1 MKIFLL
7 EDEVIL
13 CESISRY
20 LQKIGHQVVS
30 SFNGKDGLNI
40 IEKESF
46 DLLILDINIP
56 DLDGF
61 KLLEILLKKG
71 KYTPTIFI
79 SALTDI
85 EDITKAFELGCKDYI
100 KKPFHLK
107 ELEIRIKKISNDIKN
122 KKHII
127 LSKNYSY
134 STEKKCLYFNQD
146 PVALTK
152 RQLQIIDLLAK
163 NRGLVVDFDMF
174 RELIYSEEYVDNPT
188 IRAEISR
195 LKKSLKEDFII
206 NVRGLGYKIE
216 KL

>member
-7 EDEVIL
+7 EDEIIL
-13 CESISRY
+13 CKSIDRY
-20 LQKIGHQVVS
+20 LQKIGHEVKIC
-30 SFNGKDGLNI
+30 FNGKEGLEI
-40 IEKESF
+40 VEKESF
-46 DLLILDINIP
+46 DLLILDINVP

-61 KLLEILLKKG
+61 KLLETLKKKH
-71 KYTPTIFI
+71 KYIPTIFI

-107 ELEIRIKKISNDIKN
+107 ELEIRIEKISKEIEN
-122 KKHII
+122 KKHIV

-134 STEKKCLYFNQD
+134 SIEKKTLYFEQS
-146 PVALTK
+146 PVELTK

-163 NRGLVVDFDMF
+163 NRGLVVDFDLF
-174 RELIYSEEYVDNPT
+174 REYVYRDEFVDNPT

-195 LKKSLKEDFII
+195 LKKTLKEDFII
-206 NVRGLGYKIE
+206 NIRGLGYKIE
-216 KL
+216 K